1 MATVKFLI
9 KGKSKINIIYVR
21 VRDGR
26 KTDLTSSTHLTIE
39 KQNWSTPKNWI
50 SQRASF
56 KDKKNLE
63 NELKDLER
71 LIFLERNNQIC
82 KGFDLN
88 SKWLKSVIL
97 KSQGINT
104 NVSDLIIDLLIAYK
118 EYLPSRVV
126 GGKKGVADGTIRNYN
141 TTIQRLRKYE
151 NHYGFV
157 LNLNDIDLNFHTQY
171 MKFANEILGLS
182 LNSIGK
188 DIKQIKTVCLDAKD
202 KGLTI
207 NPQVISRKFSSPSEK
222 TIFTTLS
229 VKELEL
235 IDQFSGS
242 DYLENA
248 RDWLMIGCW
257 TGCRVGDLMMLTES
271 NIVEHSDGKKVI
283 QYVQSKTG
291 KVVNVPIHPTVAR
304 IIKNLSGFPRP
315 ISDVKFNKYIKELC
329 KKAGLTYEEWGS
341 RQNPKTHKKE
351 TGNFQKWELIKSHTC
366 RRSFATNHYSKFPN
380 KLIMAVTG
388 HSTERM
394 LLSYIGETEIEH
406 VDDFLKFWE
415 K

>member
-9 KGKSKINIIYVR
+9 KGKSKINTIYVR
-21 VRDGR
+21 LRDGR
-26 KTDLTSSTHLTIE
+26 KTDLTASTHLTIE
-39 KQNWSTPKNWI
+39 KQNWSSPKSWI

-56 KDKKNLE
+56 KDKQNLE

-71 LIFLERNNQIC
+71 LIFSERNNQIS
-82 KGFDLN
+82 KGLDLN
-88 SKWLKSVIL
+88 NKWLNSVIL

-104 NVSDLIIDLLIAYK
+104 NVSDLIIDLLVAYK
-118 EYLPSRVV
+118 EYLPSKVV

-141 TTIQRLRKYE
+141 TTIQRLKKYE
-151 NHYGFV
+151 NHFGFV

-171 MKFANEILGLS
+171 MKFASEVLGLS

-188 DIKQIKTVCLDAKD
+188 DIKQIKTVCLDARD

-235 IDQFSGS
+235 IDQFTGS

-248 RDWLMIGCW
+248 RDWLIIGCW
-257 TGCRVGDLMMLTES
+257 TGCRIGDLMMLTES
-271 NIVEHSDGKKVI
+271 NIVEYSEGKKVI

-291 KVVNVPIHPTVAR
+291 KIVNVPIHPTVAR

-329 KKAGLTYEEWGS
+329 KKSGLIYEEWGT

-394 LLSYIGETEIEH
+394 LLNYIGETEIDH

-415 K
+415 E